1 MTRLSIRLLPGR
13 SFELPPPHLELKA
26 QARGNAFQMPPLPTF
41 VQVVPHDQS
50 GRVGLLTLTASGAAL
65 PPSPP
70 PWSRRSTRRRP
81 TRPRES
87 LAPRSY
93 PPSVR
98 LASSSGKG
106 KGPQRGPLELQER
119 DLNPRPPGY
128 EPGELPDC
136 STLRPI
142 PYQNASAARTLQSG
156 LRRGFFGIKPAPHVG
171 FRPKKESE
179 LTALRSMGLWHRSCA
194 WRYRYA
200 KDDAAPARRKLLYPP
215 PPPPP
220 PPERRCASSSSAP
233 SS

>member
-65 PPSPP
+65 PP
-70 PWSRRSTRRRP
+70 WSRRSTRRRP

-106 KGPQRGPLELQER
+106 KGPQRGPLELQGR

-136 STLRPI
+136 STLRRI

-156 LRRGFFGIKPAPHVG
+156 LRRGFFGIKPSPHVG

-179 LTALRSMGLWHRSCA
+179 LTALRSVVFGIGVAPGATGMPKTTRHGAPKTSSRRRRRRLLRHRP
-194 WRYRYA
+194 R
-200 KDDAAPARRKLLYPP
+200 DAALPRVARRV
-215 PPPPP
+215 
-220 PPERRCASSSSAP
+220 R
-233 SS
+233 

>member
-26 QARGNAFQMPPLPTF
+26 QARGNAFQLPPLPTF

-65 PPSPP
+65 P

-106 KGPQRGPLELQER
+106 KGPQRGPLELQGR

-136 STLRPI
+136 STLRRI
-142 PYQNASAARTLQSG
+142 PYQSAGTAPTPRRRPWRTSHSPQRS
-156 LRRGFFGIKPAPHVG
+156 FFGIEPALSAG
-171 FRPKKESE
+171 FRPENRE
-179 LTALRSMGLWHRSCA
+179 RS
-194 WRYRYA
+194 
-200 KDDAAPARRKLLYPP
+200 ARPV
-215 PPPPP
+215 
-220 PPERRCASSSSAP
+220 S
-233 SS
+233 